1 MCHLLKVG
9 TELSSGNTLNSFT
22 PGFLQMSAT
31 SLWFPQKHFFFE
43 FALSIFLRALKKQKK
58 RNTTWIDF
66 KQFGISTKN

>member
-31 SLWFPQKHFFFE
+31 SLWFAQKHFFFE
-43 FALSIFLRALKKQKK
+43 LALSIFLRALKKKK
-58 RNTTWIDF
+58 KKDKKKGNTTWIDF
-66 KQFGISTKN
+66 K